1 MSEDESNE
9 KSEDNSNNNN
19 GDSEVTEH
27 GVHPVAITDEMSKSY
42 LDYAMS
48 VIVSRALPDVRD
60 GLKPVHRRILYAMKE
75 GGYHWNRPYRKSARV
90 VGDVMGKYHP
100 HGDSAIYD
108 AMVRM
113 AQSFSMSLPLL
124 DGQGNFGSMDG
135 DPPAAMR
142 YTEVR
147 MAQSANMLM
156 DDIDKDTIN
165 FQDNY
170 DNSTTEPSV
179 LPARYP
185 NMLVNGAGGIAV
197 GMATNV
203 PPHNLGEV
211 IDACLELINN
221 KELSDE
227 ELIKLIP
234 APDFP
239 TGGIILGKSGINSAF
254 QTGRG
259 SIVIRGKTNI
269 ENIKKDRDAIIVS
282 EIPYQVNKSRMIENI
297 AEAVRDKKIEGI
309 SDLRD
314 ESDRKGVRVVIE
326 LKRDATADV
335 VLNQLY
341 KHSPLQTY
349 FGVNMLALNKGI
361 PEQLSTRDI
370 LNCFL
375 EFREEVITR
384 RTLYDLEK
392 ARERAKILVGL
403 ALAVEN
409 IDEVINLIKSSK
421 DGEEAKKV
429 LLSKTWSANDIADLI
444 NMIGDPTDEI
454 DDKGMYKL
462 SSIQVKAILELRL
475 QRLTGLEREKIVE
488 ELKEIVDKIIV
499 FLEVL
504 RSRDKLLKIMRDELV
519 EIKEQFA
526 VPRRS
531 SILDHEI
538 NQDIES
544 LIEKEDMVV
553 TLTNTGYI
561 KRTSLNTYRAQ
572 KRGGKGRAA
581 MSVKDEDFVVQVFV
595 LNTHDQVLFFT
606 SAGIVH
612 QLKVYKLPEG
622 GPQSKGRPI
631 INLLPL
637 KEDENIST
645 MMPMPK
651 EEEELPDLMF
661 ATRSGNV
668 RRNPLSD
675 FSNIQSNGK
684 IAMKLK
690 EGDALIGVVP
700 CRGNEDIMLSA
711 AEGKCMRFKSHD
723 VRLFKGRGSIGV
735 RGIRLADKDQ
745 VISMSVINHTELSM
759 ENRTSYLKT
768 SNSNRR
774 GEKDKYIDDNLFDE
788 ISAKEQ
794 FILTITKNG
803 FGKRTSAYEYRITN
817 RGGKGIINIET
828 SERNGSVV
836 GSFPVKEE
844 EQIILAT
851 DAGRI
856 IRSPVNDIRIAS
868 RNTQGVTLFNVNE
881 GESVVSVT
889 KLSLPEEDEQIAGD
903 EPQKDVENLKNNN
916 SNKEIEVAESDQENT
931 DTNNGEE
938 S

>member
-1 MSEDESNE
+1 MSAEDETE
-9 KSEDNSNNNN
+9 NSDGNSINN
-19 GDSEVTEH
+19 GIDSDLGQGGIHPITITE
-27 GVHPVAITDEMSKSY
+27 EMSKSY

-113 AQSFSMSLPLL
+113 AQSFSMSLKLL

-147 MAQSANMLM
+147 MDQSATMLL
-156 DDIDKDTIN
+156 DDIDKNTIE

-170 DNSTTEPSV
+170 DNSTKEPTV
-179 LPARYP
+179 LPAKYP

-211 IDACLELINN
+211 VDACIALIDNEN
-221 KELSDE
+221 LTDE
-227 ELIKLIP
+227 ELKSLIP
-234 APDFP
+234 GPDFP
-239 TGGIILGKSGINSAF
+239 TGGLIMGKSGINSAF

-259 SIVIRGKTNI
+259 SIVIRGKTSI
-269 ENIKKDRDAIIVS
+269 ENTKKDRESIIVS
-282 EIPYQVNKSRMIENI
+282 EIPYQVNKARMVETI
-297 AEAVRDKKIEGI
+297 AEGVKEKRIEGI

-326 LKRDATADV
+326 LKRDATAEV

-349 FGVNMLALNKGI
+349 FGVNMLALNRGR
-361 PEQLSTRDI
+361 PEQLSTKNI
-370 LNCFL
+370 LNSFL
-375 EFREEVITR
+375 EFREEVITK
-384 RTLYDLEK
+384 RTLFDLEK

-403 ALAVEN
+403 ALAVAN
-409 IDEVINLIKSSK
+409 IDEVISLIKSSK
-421 DGEEAKKV
+421 DGDEAKI
-429 LLSKTWSANDIADLI
+429 LLLNKSWLAKDISDLI
-444 NMIGDPTDEI
+444 DLIGDPFDKI
-454 DDKGMYKL
+454 DDKGMYRL
-462 SSIQVKAILELRL
+462 SQIQVKAILELRL
-475 QRLTGLEREKIVE
+475 QRLTGLEREKIVQ
-488 ELKEIVDKIIV
+488 ELEEIVKSIV
-499 FLEVL
+499 GYLEVL
-504 RSRDKLLKIMRDELV
+504 RSREKLLKIMKDELIEV
-519 EIKEQFA
+519 KDQFS

-531 SILDHEI
+531 LIVDYEI

-561 KRTSLNTYRAQ
+561 KRTSLSTYRAQ

-581 MSVKDEDFVVQVFV
+581 MSIKEEDFVRQVFV

-606 SAGIVH
+606 SKGIVF
-612 QLKVYKLPEG
+612 QLKVYRLPVG

-637 KEDENIST
+637 KDEEKITT
-645 MMPMPK
+645 MMPMPA
-651 EEEELPDLMF
+651 EEEEQPDLMF

-668 RRNPLSD
+668 RRNSLSD
-675 FSNIQSNGK
+675 FSNIKSNGK
-684 IAMKLK
+684 IAMKLLD
-690 EGDALIGVVP
+690 GDSLIGVVP
-700 CRGNEDIMLSA
+700 CKKDDDILLA
-711 AEGKCMRFKSHD
+711 ASLGKCMRFKSHD

-735 RGIRLADKDQ
+735 RGIRLKKDDY
-745 VISMSVINHTELSM
+745 VISMSVLKHTDLDFETRGLF
-759 ENRTSYLKT
+759 LKA
-768 SNSNRR
+768 SNSIKR
-774 GEKDKYIDDNLFDE
+774 GEKQNFIDENLYE
-788 ISAKEQ
+788 KISSAEQ
-794 FILTITKNG
+794 FILTIARNG
-803 FGKRTSAYEYRITN
+803 YGKRSSAYEYRITK
-817 RGGKGIINIET
+817 RGGQGIINIET
-828 SERNGSVV
+828 SERNGTVID
-836 GSFPVKEE
+836 SFPVTNE
-844 EQIILAT
+844 EQIILVT

-868 RNTQGVTLFNVNE
+868 RNTQGVTLFNVNK

-889 KLSLPEEDEQIAGD
+889 RLSIDENTEGEEETIHNEVEENVNNGL
-903 EPQKDVENLKNNN
+903 EENTNEEENL
-916 SNKEIEVAESDQENT
+916 SE
-931 DTNNGEE
+931 
-938 S
+938 